1 MINQKKGKIK
11 MFVIKEKNPIRTT
24 VTNDI
29 NDALD
34 IIMGITND
42 EKEVKFINNII
53 CNMKLSD
60 AGSAIFREKYQIACI
75 SDDSMIDFNNL
86 TKEQAVKEHRKMWN
100 WIADETEKRKQT
112 MDKCDYAHKT
122 GLDLMPGYELFQQ
135 NHLCFCCVYDKLN
148 DERSNIYFH
157 HNCLHCPIDWQVKTK
172 CDNYMCD
179 EEESPL
185 HRYNIAYP
193 DYISTAKYA
202 RQIANLSERN
212 I

>member
-1 MINQKKGKIK
+1 

-29 NDALD
+29 KDALD
-34 IIMGITND
+34 IIISITND
-42 EKEVKFINNII
+42 EKEVKFISDII
-53 CNMKLSD
+53 RNMKISD

-75 SDDSMIDFNNL
+75 NDNSMIDFNNL

-112 MDKCDYAHKT
+112 INKYDYAHKM

-148 DERSNIYFH
+148 AEQSDFH
-157 HNCLHCPIDWQVKTK
+157 FWHNCSHCPIDWQVKSK
-172 CDNYMCD
+172 NGNYMC
-179 EEESPL
+179 EKEQSPL
-185 HRYNIAYP
+185 HHYNTAHP
-193 DYISTAKYA
+193 DYVLTAKYA
-202 RQIANLSERN
+202 RQIANLPERN